1 MWRWIPK
8 VFLTK
13 RVSQIYF
20 MSLFYKKLE
29 ETLLKLF
36 FLSYSLFSIL
46 LTFWYE
52 ELTTAVFT
60 VQFLVI

>member
-1 MWRWIPK
+1 
-8 VFLTK
+8 
-13 RVSQIYF
+13 
-20 MSLFYKKLE
+20 MSLFYKKLKE
-29 ETLLKLF
+29 NLLKLF

-52 ELTTAVFT
+52 ELATAVFT